1 MSERIHS
8 IKNGRHVTYS
18 GKEVDEMSAVLE
30 VKNVSKH
37 LEREIW
43 RKNQKSIQSFSLNN
57 FDFTIEPGYIVG
69 MIGCNGSGKTSLIH
83 TILGVFQ
90 PDDGEIRIDGHN
102 RKTDAYDAKQE
113 IAFVTD
119 DMLFPIGMT
128 AVDIGK
134 CFGPCYRAFDYKKYI
149 ALCEKFRIPCKKIMR
164 KLSTGM
170 KIKVQLA
177 FAMAREAK
185 LYVFDEPSSGLDP
198 IFRRELMDYFF
209 EIVAD
214 GSKSILLSTHLTE
227 ELDRIADYI
236 LYVED
241 GKQRFFMEKEE
252 MLSQYYLIRG
262 SKNQVQYYGRRMV
275 AMQENEMSCEALVV
289 NNGEEFRVPVQV
301 ETPTIEK
308 VMYYFMQEKK
318 GGKKHV

>member
-1 MSERIHS
+1 M
-8 IKNGRHVTYS
+8 
-18 GKEVDEMSAVLE
+18 DAVLE

-37 LEREIW
+37 LEREVW
-43 RKNQKSIQSFSLNN
+43 TKNQKKIQSFSLEN

-69 MIGCNGSGKTSLIH
+69 MIGCNGSGKTTLIH

-90 PDDGEIRIDGHN
+90 PDEGEIVVDGHD
-102 RKTDAYDAKQE
+102 RRTDQYEAKQE
-113 IAFVTD
+113 IAFVAD
-119 DMLFPIGMT
+119 EMIFPVGMT

-134 CFGPCYRAFDYKKYI
+134 CFGPCYRTFDYKKYI
-149 ALCEKFRIPCKKIMR
+149 SLCERFQIPLKKIMK
-164 KLSTGM
+164 KLSTGI

-177 FAMAREAK
+177 FAMARDAK
-185 LYVFDEPSSGLDP
+185 LYVFDEPSAGLDP
-198 IFRRELMDYFF
+198 VFRRELMDYFF

-252 MLSQYYLIRG
+252 MISQYHLIRG

-275 AMQENEMSCEALVV
+275 AMQEGEMSCEALVL

-301 ETPTIEK
+301 EKPTIEK
-308 VMYYFMQEKK
+308 IMYYFMQEKK
-318 GGKKHV
+318 EGKKHV

>member
-1 MSERIHS
+1 M
-8 IKNGRHVTYS
+8 N
-18 GKEVDEMSAVLE
+18 AVLE
-30 VKNVSKH
+30 VKDVSKK
-37 LEREIW
+37 LEREVW
-43 RKNQKSIQSFSLNN
+43 VKNQKSVQSFSLKN

-69 MIGCNGSGKTSLIH
+69 MIGCNGSGKSTLIH

-90 PDDGEIRIDGHN
+90 PDDGEILVDGHN
-102 RKTDAYDAKQE
+102 RKTDAFEAKQE

-119 DMLFPIGMT
+119 DMIFPVGMT

-149 ALCEKFRIPCKKIMR
+149 TLCEKFQIPLKKIMK

-177 FAMAREAK
+177 FAMARDAK
-185 LYVFDEPSSGLDP
+185 LYVFDEPSAGLDP
-198 IFRRELMDYFF
+198 VFRRELMDYFF

-214 GSKSILLSTHLTE
+214 GSKSILLSTHLTD

-252 MLSQYYLIRG
+252 MLLQYHLIRG
-262 SKNQVQYYGRRMV
+262 TKNQVQYYGRRMV
-275 AMQENEMSCEALVV
+275 AMQEGEMSCEALVL

-301 ETPTIEK
+301 EKPTIEK

-318 GGKKHV
+318 EGKKNV

>member
-1 MSERIHS
+1 
-8 IKNGRHVTYS
+8 
-18 GKEVDEMSAVLE
+18 MSAILE
-30 VKNVSKH
+30 VKNVSKY
-37 LEREIW
+37 LEREVW
-43 RKNQKSIQSFSLNN
+43 NKNQKSIQRFSLKN

-69 MIGCNGSGKTSLIH
+69 MIGCNGSGKTTLIH

-90 PDDGEIRIDGHN
+90 ADEGEILVDGHN
-102 RKTDAYDAKQE
+102 RKTEGYEAKQE

-119 DMLFPIGMT
+119 DMIFPIGMT

-149 ALCEKFRIPCKKIMR
+149 ALCERFQIPLKKIMK

-185 LYVFDEPSSGLDP
+185 LYVFDEPSAGLDP
-198 IFRRELMDYFF
+198 VFRRELMDYFF
-209 EIVAD
+209 EIVA
-214 GSKSILLSTHLTE
+214 GGEKSILLSTHLTE

-241 GKQRFFMEKEE
+241 GTQRFFMEKEE
-252 MLSQYYLIRG
+252 MLLQYQLIRG
-262 SKNQVQYYGRRMV
+262 TKNQVQYYWQRTV
-275 AMQENEMSCEALVV
+275 ARQDNEMSSEALVL
-289 NNGEEFRVPVQV
+289 NTGEEFRVPVLV
-301 ETPTIEK
+301 EAPTIEK
-308 VMYYFMQEKK
+308 VMYYFMQQKK
-318 GGKKHV
+318 GEKKHV

>member
-1 MSERIHS
+1 
-8 IKNGRHVTYS
+8 
-18 GKEVDEMSAVLE
+18 MSAVLE
-30 VKNVSKH
+30 VKNVSKY
-37 LEREIW
+37 LEREVW
-43 RKNQKSIQSFSLNN
+43 TKNQKSIQSFSLKD
-57 FDFTIEPGYIVG
+57 FDFSMEPGYIVG

-90 PDDGEIRIDGHN
+90 PDEGEILVDGHSH
-102 RKTDAYDAKQE
+102 RTDAYEAKQE

-119 DMLFPIGMT
+119 DMIFPIGMT

-134 CFGPCYRAFDYKKYI
+134 CFGSCYRAFDYKKYI
-149 ALCEKFRIPCKKIMR
+149 TLCERFQIPLKKNMK

-185 LYVFDEPSSGLDP
+185 LYVFDEPSAGLDP

-214 GSKSILLSTHLTE
+214 GTKSILLSTHLTE

-241 GKQRFFMEKEE
+241 GKQLFYMEKEE
-252 MLSQYYLIRG
+252 MLGQYRLIRG

-275 AMQENEMSCEALVV
+275 AMQENEMSCEALLL
-289 NNGEEFRVPVQV
+289 NTDEELRVPVMV
-301 ETPTIEK
+301 EAPTIEK
-308 VMYYFMQEKK
+308 VMYYLMQQKK
-318 GGKKHV
+318 GEKKHV

>member
-1 MSERIHS
+1 
-8 IKNGRHVTYS
+8 
-18 GKEVDEMSAVLE
+18 
-30 VKNVSKH
+30 
-37 LEREIW
+37 
-43 RKNQKSIQSFSLNN
+43 
-57 FDFTIEPGYIVG
+57 
-69 MIGCNGSGKTSLIH
+69 MIGCNGSGKSTLIH

-90 PDDGEIRIDGHN
+90 PDDGEILVDGHN
-102 RKTDAYDAKQE
+102 RKTDAFEAKQE

-119 DMLFPIGMT
+119 DMIFPVGMT

-149 ALCEKFRIPCKKIMR
+149 TLCEKFQIPLKKIMK

-177 FAMAREAK
+177 FAMARDAK
-185 LYVFDEPSSGLDP
+185 LYVFDEPSAGLDP
-198 IFRRELMDYFF
+198 VFRRELMDYFF

-214 GSKSILLSTHLTE
+214 GSKSILLSTHLTD

-252 MLSQYYLIRG
+252 MLLQYRLIRG
-262 SKNQVQYYGRRMV
+262 TKNQVQYYGRRMV
-275 AMQENEMSCEALVV
+275 AMQEGEMSCEALVL

-301 ETPTIEK
+301 EKPTIEK

-318 GGKKHV
+318 EGKKNV

>member
-1 MSERIHS
+1 MS
-8 IKNGRHVTYS
+8 T
-18 GKEVDEMSAVLE
+18 VLE
-30 VKNVSKH
+30 VKNVSKY
-37 LEREIW
+37 LEREVW
-43 RKNQKSIQSFSLNN
+43 TKNQKSIQSFSLKN
-57 FDFTIEPGYIVG
+57 FDFAIEPGYIVG

-90 PDDGEIRIDGHN
+90 PDEGEILVDGHS
-102 RKTDAYDAKQE
+102 RKTDAYEVKQE

-119 DMLFPIGMT
+119 DMIFPIGMT

-134 CFGPCYRAFDYKKYI
+134 CFGSCYRAFDYKKYI
-149 ALCEKFRIPCKKIMR
+149 TLCERFQIPLKKNMK

-185 LYVFDEPSSGLDP
+185 LYVFDEPSAGLDP
-198 IFRRELMDYFF
+198 VFRRELMDYFF

-214 GSKSILLSTHLTE
+214 GTKSILLSTHLTE

-241 GKQRFFMEKEE
+241 GKQLFYMEKEE
-252 MLSQYYLIRG
+252 KQSRKTI
-262 SKNQVQYYGRRMV
+262 
-275 AMQENEMSCEALVV
+275 
-289 NNGEEFRVPVQV
+289 FRN
-301 ETPTIEK
+301 
-308 VMYYFMQEKK
+308 
-318 GGKKHV
+318 

>member
-1 MSERIHS
+1 MS
-8 IKNGRHVTYS
+8 T
-18 GKEVDEMSAVLE
+18 VLE
-30 VKNVSKH
+30 VKNVSKY
-37 LEREIW
+37 LEREVW
-43 RKNQKSIQSFSLNN
+43 TKNQKSIQSFSLKN
-57 FDFTIEPGYIVG
+57 FDFAIEPGYIVG

-90 PDDGEIRIDGHN
+90 PDEGEILVDGHS
-102 RKTDAYDAKQE
+102 RKTDAYEVKQE

-119 DMLFPIGMT
+119 DMIFPIGMT

-134 CFGPCYRAFDYKKYI
+134 CFGSCYRAFDYKKYI
-149 ALCEKFRIPCKKIMR
+149 TLCERFQIPLKKNMK

-185 LYVFDEPSSGLDP
+185 LYVFDEPSAGLDP
-198 IFRRELMDYFF
+198 VFRRELMDYFF

-214 GSKSILLSTHLTE
+214 GTKSILLSTHLTE

-241 GKQRFFMEKEE
+241 GKQLFYMEKEE
-252 MLSQYYLIRG
+252 MLGQYRLIRG

-275 AMQENEMSCEALVV
+275 AMQENEMSCEALLL
-289 NNGEEFRVPVQV
+289 NTGEELRVPVMV
-301 ETPTIEK
+301 EVPTIEK
-308 VMYYFMQEKK
+308 VMYYLMQQKK
-318 GGKKHV
+318 GEKKHV

>member
-1 MSERIHS
+1 
-8 IKNGRHVTYS
+8 
-18 GKEVDEMSAVLE
+18 MSAVLE
-30 VKNVSKH
+30 VKNISKH
-37 LEREIW
+37 LEREVW
-43 RKNQKSIQSFSLNN
+43 TKNQKKMQSFSLKN
-57 FDFTIEPGYIVG
+57 FDFAIEPGYIVG

-90 PDDGEIRIDGHN
+90 PDEGVILVDGHDC
-102 RKTDAYDAKQE
+102 KKEHFAAKQE

-119 DMLFPIGMT
+119 EMIFPVGMT

-134 CFGPCYRAFDYKKYI
+134 CFGSCYRAFDYKKYI
-149 ALCEKFRIPCKKIMR
+149 SLCERFQIPLKKTMK

-185 LYVFDEPSSGLDP
+185 LYIFDEPSAGLDP
-198 IFRRELMDYFF
+198 VFRRELMDYFF

-241 GKQRFFMEKEE
+241 GTQRFFMEKEE
-252 MLSQYYLIRG
+252 MLSQYHLIRG
-262 SKNQVQYYGRRMV
+262 TRNQVQYYGRWTV
-275 AMQENEMSCEALVV
+275 AKQDNEMTSEALIL
-289 NNGEEFRVPVQV
+289 NTGEELRVPVQA
-301 ETPTIEK
+301 EKPTIEK
-308 VMYYFMQEKK
+308 IMYYFMQAKK
-318 GGKKHV
+318 EGKKHV

>member
-1 MSERIHS
+1 
-8 IKNGRHVTYS
+8 
-18 GKEVDEMSAVLE
+18 MSAVLE
-30 VKNVSKH
+30 VKNVSKY
-37 LEREIW
+37 LEREVW
-43 RKNQKSIQSFSLNN
+43 TKNQKSIQSFSLKN
-57 FDFTIEPGYIVG
+57 FDFAIEPGYIVG

-90 PDDGEIRIDGHN
+90 PDEGEILVDGHS
-102 RKTDAYDAKQE
+102 RKTDAYEVKQE

-119 DMLFPIGMT
+119 DMIFPIGMT

-134 CFGPCYRAFDYKKYI
+134 CFGSCYRAFDYKKYI
-149 ALCEKFRIPCKKIMR
+149 TLCERFQIPLKKNMK

-185 LYVFDEPSSGLDP
+185 LYVFDEPSAGLDP
-198 IFRRELMDYFF
+198 VFRRELMDYFF

-214 GSKSILLSTHLTE
+214 GTKSILLSTHLTE

-241 GKQRFFMEKEE
+241 GKQLFYMEKEE
-252 MLSQYYLIRG
+252 MLGQYRLIRG

-275 AMQENEMSCEALVV
+275 AMQENEMSCEALLL
-289 NNGEEFRVPVQV
+289 NTDEELRVPVMV
-301 ETPTIEK
+301 EAPTIEK
-308 VMYYFMQEKK
+308 VMYYLMQQKK
-318 GGKKHV
+318 GEKKHV

>member
-1 MSERIHS
+1 M
-8 IKNGRHVTYS
+8 N
-18 GKEVDEMSAVLE
+18 AVLE
-30 VKNVSKH
+30 VKDVSKK
-37 LEREIW
+37 LEREVW
-43 RKNQKSIQSFSLNN
+43 VKNQKSVQSFSLKN

-69 MIGCNGSGKTSLIH
+69 MIGCNGSGKSTLIH

-90 PDDGEIRIDGHN
+90 PDDGEILVDGHN
-102 RKTDAYDAKQE
+102 RKTDAFEAKQE

-119 DMLFPIGMT
+119 DMIFPVGMT

-149 ALCEKFRIPCKKIMR
+149 TLCEKFQIPLKKIMK

-185 LYVFDEPSSGLDP
+185 LYVFDEPSAGLDP
-198 IFRRELMDYFF
+198 VFRRELMDYFF
-209 EIVAD
+209 EIVTD
-214 GSKSILLSTHLTE
+214 GTKSILLSTHLTE

-241 GKQRFFMEKEE
+241 GTQRFFMEKEE
-252 MLSQYYLIRG
+252 MLSQYHLIRG
-262 SKNQVQYYGRRMV
+262 TRNQVQYYGRWTV
-275 AMQENEMSCEALVV
+275 AKQDNEMSSEALIL
-289 NNGEEFRVPVQV
+289 NTGEELRVPVQV
-301 ETPTIEK
+301 EKPTIEK

-318 GGKKHV
+318 GDKKHV

>member
-1 MSERIHS
+1 
-8 IKNGRHVTYS
+8 
-18 GKEVDEMSAVLE
+18 MSAVLE
-30 VKNVSKH
+30 VKNVSKY
-37 LEREIW
+37 LEREVW
-43 RKNQKSIQSFSLNN
+43 TKNQKSIQSFSLKN
-57 FDFTIEPGYIVG
+57 FDFAIEPGYIVG

-90 PDDGEIRIDGHN
+90 PDEGEILVDGHS
-102 RKTDAYDAKQE
+102 RRTDAYEVKQE

-119 DMLFPIGMT
+119 DMIFPIGMT

-134 CFGPCYRAFDYKKYI
+134 CFGSCYRAFDYKKYI
-149 ALCEKFRIPCKKIMR
+149 TLCERFQIPLKKNMK

-185 LYVFDEPSSGLDP
+185 LYVFDEPSAGLDP
-198 IFRRELMDYFF
+198 VFRRELMDYFF

-214 GSKSILLSTHLTE
+214 GTKSILLSTHLTE

-241 GKQRFFMEKEE
+241 GKQLFYMEKEE
-252 MLSQYYLIRG
+252 MLGQYQLIRG

-275 AMQENEMSCEALVV
+275 AMQENEMSCEALLL
-289 NNGEEFRVPVQV
+289 NTGEELRVPVMV
-301 ETPTIEK
+301 EAPTIEK
-308 VMYYFMQEKK
+308 VMYYLMQQKK
-318 GGKKHV
+318 GEKKHV

>member
-1 MSERIHS
+1 M
-8 IKNGRHVTYS
+8 N
-18 GKEVDEMSAVLE
+18 AVLE
-30 VKNVSKH
+30 VKDVSKK
-37 LEREIW
+37 LEREVW
-43 RKNQKSIQSFSLNN
+43 VKNQKSVQSFSLTN

-69 MIGCNGSGKTSLIH
+69 MIGCNGSGKSTLIH

-90 PDDGEIRIDGHN
+90 PDDGEILVDGHN
-102 RKTDAYDAKQE
+102 RKTDAFEAKQE

-119 DMLFPIGMT
+119 DMIFPVGMT

-149 ALCEKFRIPCKKIMR
+149 TLCEKFQIPLKKIMK

-177 FAMAREAK
+177 FAMARDAK
-185 LYVFDEPSSGLDP
+185 LYVFDEPSAGLDP
-198 IFRRELMDYFF
+198 VFRRELMDYFF

-214 GSKSILLSTHLTE
+214 GSKSILLSTHLTD

-252 MLSQYYLIRG
+252 MLLQYRLIRG
-262 SKNQVQYYGRRMV
+262 TKNQVQYYGRRMV
-275 AMQENEMSCEALVV
+275 AMQEGEMSCEALVL

-301 ETPTIEK
+301 EKPTIEK

-318 GGKKHV
+318 EGKKNV

>member
-1 MSERIHS
+1 M
-8 IKNGRHVTYS
+8 N
-18 GKEVDEMSAVLE
+18 AVLE
-30 VKNVSKH
+30 VKNVSKY
-37 LEREIW
+37 LEREVW
-43 RKNQKSIQSFSLNN
+43 NKNQRSIQGFSLKN

-69 MIGCNGSGKTSLIH
+69 MIGCNGSGKTTLIH

-90 PDDGEIRIDGHN
+90 PDEGEIIVDGHD
-102 RKTDAYDAKQE
+102 RKQEAYEAKQE

-119 DMLFPIGMT
+119 EMIFPIGMT

-149 ALCEKFRIPCKKIMR
+149 SLCERFQIPLKKIMK

-177 FAMAREAK
+177 FAMARDAK
-185 LYVFDEPSSGLDP
+185 LYVFDEPSAGLDP
-198 IFRRELMDYFF
+198 MFRRELMDYFF

-214 GSKSILLSTHLTE
+214 GSKSILLSTHLTD

-252 MLSQYYLIRG
+252 MLLQYHLIRG
-262 SKNQVQYYGRRMV
+262 TKNQVQYYGRRMV
-275 AMQENEMSCEALVV
+275 AMQEGEMSCEALVL

-301 ETPTIEK
+301 EKPTIEK

-318 GGKKHV
+318 EGKKNV

>member
-1 MSERIHS
+1 
-8 IKNGRHVTYS
+8 
-18 GKEVDEMSAVLE
+18 MSAVLE

-37 LEREIW
+37 LEREVW
-43 RKNQKSIQSFSLNN
+43 KKNQKSIQSFSIKN
-57 FDFTIEPGYIVG
+57 FDFAIEPGYIVG
-69 MIGCNGSGKTSLIH
+69 MIGCNGSGKTTLIH

-90 PDDGEIRIDGHN
+90 PDEGEILVDGHN
-102 RKTDAYDAKQE
+102 RKQEHYEAKQE

-119 DMLFPIGMT
+119 EMIFPVGMT

-149 ALCEKFRIPCKKIMR
+149 ALCEKFQIPLKKIMK

-177 FAMAREAK
+177 FAMARDAK
-185 LYVFDEPSSGLDP
+185 LYVFDEPSAGLDP
-198 IFRRELMDYFF
+198 VFRRELMDYFF

-214 GSKSILLSTHLTE
+214 GSKSILLSTHLTD

-252 MLSQYYLIRG
+252 MLLQYRLIRG
-262 SKNQVQYYGRRMV
+262 TKNQVQYYGRRMV
-275 AMQENEMSCEALVV
+275 AMQEGEMSCEALVL

-301 ETPTIEK
+301 EKPTIEK

-318 GGKKHV
+318 EGKKDV

>member
-1 MSERIHS
+1 MD
-8 IKNGRHVTYS
+8 T
-18 GKEVDEMSAVLE
+18 VLE
-30 VKNVSKH
+30 VRSVSKY
-37 LEREIW
+37 LEREVW
-43 RKNQKSIQSFSLNN
+43 VKNQKNIQSFSLKN

-69 MIGCNGSGKTSLIH
+69 MIGCNGSGKTSLIQ

-90 PDDGEIRIDGHN
+90 PDEGEILVNGHN
-102 RKTDAYDAKQE
+102 REWEAQEAKQE

-119 DMLFPIGMT
+119 DMIFPIGMT

-134 CFGPCYRAFDYKKYI
+134 CFGSCYRAFNYDKYI
-149 ALCEKFRIPCKKIMR
+149 ALCEKFQLPLKKTMT

-177 FAMAREAK
+177 FAMARDAK
-185 LYVFDEPSSGLDP
+185 LYVFDEPSAGLDP
-198 IFRRELMDYFF
+198 VFRRELMDYFF

-236 LYVED
+236 LYVEN
-241 GKQRFFMEKEE
+241 GTQRFYMEKEE
-252 MLSQYYLIRG
+252 MLGQYRLIRG
-262 SKNQVQYYGRRMV
+262 SKLQIQYYKRWII
-275 AMQENEMSCEALVV
+275 AMQENEMSCEALILTPDEDV
-289 NNGEEFRVPVQV
+289 RIPVHT

-308 VMYYFMQEKK
+308 VMYYLMQAKK
-318 GGKKHV
+318 EGKKHV

>member
-1 MSERIHS
+1 M
-8 IKNGRHVTYS
+8 NAT
-18 GKEVDEMSAVLE
+18 LE
-30 VKNVSKH
+30 VKNVSKY
-37 LEREIW
+37 LEREVW
-43 RKNQKSIQSFSLNN
+43 NKNQRSIQGFSLKN

-69 MIGCNGSGKTSLIH
+69 MIGCNGSGKTTLIH

-90 PDDGEIRIDGHN
+90 PDAGKIIVDGHD
-102 RKTDAYDAKQE
+102 RKQEAYEAKQE

-119 DMLFPIGMT
+119 EMIFPIGMT

-149 ALCEKFRIPCKKIMR
+149 SLCERFQIPLKKIMK

-177 FAMAREAK
+177 FAMARDAK
-185 LYVFDEPSSGLDP
+185 LYVFDEPSAGLDP
-198 IFRRELMDYFF
+198 VFRRELMDYFF

-214 GSKSILLSTHLTE
+214 GDKSILLSTHLTE

-252 MLSQYYLIRG
+252 MLSQYHLIRG
-262 SKNQVQYYGRRMV
+262 TKNQVQYYGRWTVGR
-275 AMQENEMSCEALVV
+275 QDNEMSSEALIL
-289 NNGEEFRVPVQV
+289 NTGEELRVPVQV
-301 ETPTIEK
+301 EVPTIEK

-318 GGKKHV
+318 GDKKHV